1 MTVPLSM
8 VFCLYALIRQ
18 VGTIKNAHIIRLKIV
33 KRTYSLI
40 AKNKTD
46 QIWRLDQRKP
56 TKNYTQ
62 SALKGYD
69 LITHFINLH
78 IA

>member
-8 VFCLYALIRQ
+8 VFCLYALTCQ
-18 VGTIKNAHIIRLKIV
+18 VGTKKNAHVIRLKIV
-33 KRTYSLI
+33 KRNYSPI

-46 QIWRLDQRKP
+46 QIWRLDQGKP
-56 TKNYTQ
+56 AKNTQ
-62 SALKGYD
+62 SALKGYN